1 MVNTIPDSRNLA
13 AANSVVRVY
22 LAVAV
27 ATLGVLAVLSA
38 AAPRQAPREAWG
50 HAIIVAVFAVVLP
63 LRLRAARRG
72 SLGALRAVGL
82 IASALFLVNVV
93 EASVP
98 GFVPIWMRIEMVG
111 IAVLMAAVIGLVI
124 RERV

>member
-1 MVNTIPDSRNLA
+1 MR
-13 AANSVVRVY
+13 R
-22 LAVAV
+22 
-27 ATLGVLAVLSA
+27 G
-38 AAPRQAPREAWG
+38 G
-50 HAIIVAVFAVVLP
+50 HAIIVTLFAVLLP

-93 EASVP
+93 EASIP
-98 GFVPIWMRIEMVG
+98 GFVPVWMRLEMVG

>member
-1 MVNTIPDSRNLA
+1 MA
-13 AANSVVRVY
+13 VV
-22 LAVAV
+22 V
-27 ATLGVLAVLSA
+27 ATLVVLAVLSA
-38 AAPRQAPREAWG
+38 VAPEQAPGEAWG
-50 HAIIVAVFAVVLP
+50 HAIIVTLFAVLLP

-93 EASVP
+93 EASIP
-98 GFVPIWMRIEMVG
+98 GFVPVWMRLEMVG

>member
-1 MVNTIPDSRNLA
+1 MVNTIPVSRNLA

-27 ATLGVLAVLSA
+27 ATLGVLSA
-38 AAPRQAPREAWG
+38 AALRQAPREAWG